1 MSGGPLGFMVGWS
14 LFWGLLIGAVAMWAA
29 QLGGAGW
36 AYGIAGGMGFLV
48 GITQGVYEPDDLQG
62 HDGFLAISM
71 VAAPAGAC
79 LAAWLYRHGLLGD
92 ASLASAALAGTLA
105 GLILLG
111 ASMAYFFAR
120 FDNRSGL
127 KRLASLLLHRDETAA
142 DAIAPFNAAIRLAP
156 GDASLF
162 DRRALAHALS
172 GNEAAA
178 ERDWARAAELT
189 PGSVAPTISR
199 GWLALRRDRIG
210 EAATHFEQAAGADPT
225 ERWAWSGLAVA
236 RLRLGD
242 AAQAVAALERVPD
255 RERLALDLTYMAEA
269 QLALGD
275 TELAERTASDA
286 IDEFDSIHGRSWM
299 ARARARRLLG
309 DIDGAAR
316 DYNKALIARDEPWI
330 EQQALEDLQAIG
342 RPVTDDDDE

>member
-1 MSGGPLGFMVGWS
+1 M
-14 LFWGLLIGAVAMWAA
+14 
-29 QLGGAGW
+29 
-36 AYGIAGGMGFLV
+36 
-48 GITQGVYEPDDLQG
+48 
-62 HDGFLAISM
+62 
-71 VAAPAGAC
+71 
-79 LAAWLYRHGLLGD
+79 
-92 ASLASAALAGTLA
+92 
-105 GLILLG
+105 
-111 ASMAYFFAR
+111 
-120 FDNRSGL
+120 
-127 KRLASLLLHRDETAA
+127 
-142 DAIAPFNAAIRLAP
+142 
-156 GDASLF
+156 
-162 DRRALAHALS
+162 
-172 GNEAAA
+172 
-178 ERDWARAAELT
+178 
-189 PGSVAPTISR
+189 
-199 GWLALRRDRIG
+199 
-210 EAATHFEQAAGADPT
+210 
-225 ERWAWSGLAVA
+225 A